1 MRQRP
6 FALAACAFALAAALG
21 GCVVAPAYPRYPAGG
36 GYGGGYD
43 DGVVS
48 AAPPPPRYEVIG
60 VAPHPA
66 WFWIGGYWN
75 WVGNR
80 HVWIGGHWESNRPGY
95 VWSPHRWYRDGP
107 GWRRDPGRWHRR

>member
-1 MRQRP
+1 MNEHRLPLLAR
-6 FALAACAFALAAALG
+6 AIAVAASVLVAACVVVPADGYYAG
-21 GCVVAPAYPRYPAGG
+21 SPVMVAPP
-36 GYGGGYD
+36 
-43 DGVVS
+43 
-48 AAPPPPRYEVIG
+48 APPPEVIG
-60 VAPHPA
+60 VAPGPG
-66 WFWIGGYWN
+66 FIWIGGFWN